1 MKKLLTV
8 LVFLAFVSCGKI
20 PKCWNCTMTTT
31 SKGFVYVTS
40 PEIKTEQC
48 KKTKKEIEDYEKTNT
63 YENSNV
69 YVVTECN

>member
-1 MKKLLTV
+1 
-8 LVFLAFVSCGKI
+8 
-20 PKCWNCTMTTT
+20 MTTT